1 MLDFPTLLC
10 CFNYANIY
18 CLEISCL
25 IISISIF
32 PLNLIGIINIKW
44 IFMQY
49 YAQLLYCINL
59 AIITFTIFMIIFII
73 LSTTS
78 RRIILNNYYKAFSQI
93 ALMLACVFIFL
104 IITFSFC
111 AYFILNDYNKIKKNK
126 YDFDRFNKYERKKIN
141 NLVQDKKYW
150 AILYITNITPIF
162 LSFINIFLWISIYYR
177 ISFRIYCSFNYEIR
191 KELRK
196 NFKKEMAKLEEDTS
210 NENENEKSKNKN
222 NKAENVE
229 ISVVFEKDR
238 HPSFSK
244 NVLNAKKIGDFQINN
259 IEKFKEEYPSVVVSS
274 KRDFGGNNNK
284 IDNMNNL

>member
-44 IFMQY
+44 LFMQY

-162 LSFINIFLWISIYYR
+162 LSLINIFLWISIYYR

-196 NFKKEMAKLEEDTS
+196 NLKKEMAKLEEDTT
-210 NENENEKSKNKN
+210 NENEKSKNQN

-244 NVLNAKKIGDFQINN
+244 NILNAKKIGDFQINN

-284 IDNMNNL
+284 IDNMNNS

>member
-1 MLDFPTLLC
+1 MFDFPTLLC

-44 IFMQY
+44 LFMQY

-93 ALMLACVFIFL
+93 ALMLACVFLFL

-162 LSFINIFLWISIYYR
+162 LSLINIFLWISIYYR

-196 NFKKEMAKLEEDTS
+196 NFKKEMAKLEEETT
-210 NENENEKSKNKN
+210 NENEKSKNKN

-259 IEKFKEEYPSVVVSS
+259 IEKFKEEYPSIVVSS

>member
-1 MLDFPTLLC
+1 MFDFPTLLC

-44 IFMQY
+44 LFMQY

-111 AYFILNDYNKIKKNK
+111 AYFILNDYNKIKNNK

-162 LSFINIFLWISIYYR
+162 LSLINTFLWISIYYR

-196 NFKKEMAKLEEDTS
+196 NFKKEMAKLEEETT
-210 NENENEKSKNKN
+210 NENEKSKNKN

>member
-1 MLDFPTLLC
+1 MFDFPTLLC

-44 IFMQY
+44 LFMQY

-162 LSFINIFLWISIYYR
+162 LSLINIFLWISIYYR

-196 NFKKEMAKLEEDTS
+196 NLKKEMAKLEEETT
-210 NENENEKSKNKN
+210 NENEKSKNKN
-222 NKAENVE
+222 NKADNVE

-259 IEKFKEEYPSVVVSS
+259 IQKFKEEYPSVVVSS

>member
-44 IFMQY
+44 LFMQY

-141 NLVQDKKYW
+141 DLVQDKKYW

-191 KELRK
+191 NELRK
-196 NFKKEMAKLEEDTS
+196 NFKKEMAKLEEETT
-210 NENENEKSKNKN
+210 NENEKSKNKN

>member
-44 IFMQY
+44 LFMQY

-111 AYFILNDYNKIKKNK
+111 AYFILNDYNKIKNNK

-196 NFKKEMAKLEEDTS
+196 NFKKEMAKLEEETT
-210 NENENEKSKNKN
+210 NENEKSKNKN

>member
-44 IFMQY
+44 LFMQY

-162 LSFINIFLWISIYYR
+162 LSLINIFLWISIYYR

-196 NFKKEMAKLEEDTS
+196 NLKKEMAKLEEDTT
-210 NENENEKSKNKN
+210 NENEKSKNKN

>member
-44 IFMQY
+44 LFMQY

-196 NFKKEMAKLEEDTS
+196 NFKKEMAKLEEETT
-210 NENENEKSKNKN
+210 NENEKSKNNN

>member
-44 IFMQY
+44 LFMQY

-111 AYFILNDYNKIKKNK
+111 AYFILNDYNKIKNNK

-196 NFKKEMAKLEEDTS
+196 NLKKEMAKLEEDTT
-210 NENENEKSKNKN
+210 NENEKSKNKN

-244 NVLNAKKIGDFQINN
+244 NVLNTKKIGDFQINN
-259 IEKFKEEYPSVVVSS
+259 IEKFKEEYPSVVISS

>member
-32 PLNLIGIINIKW
+32 PLNLIVIINIKW
-44 IFMQY
+44 LFMQY

-196 NFKKEMAKLEEDTS
+196 NFKKEMAKLEEETT
-210 NENENEKSKNKN
+210 NENEKSKNKN

>member
-1 MLDFPTLLC
+1 MFDFPTLLC

-44 IFMQY
+44 LFMQY

-162 LSFINIFLWISIYYR
+162 LSLINIFLWISIYYR

-196 NFKKEMAKLEEDTS
+196 NFKKEMAKLEEETT
-210 NENENEKSKNKN
+210 NENEKSKNKN

>member
-1 MLDFPTLLC
+1 MFDFPTLLC

-44 IFMQY
+44 LFMQY

-59 AIITFTIFMIIFII
+59 AIVTFTIFMIIFII

-162 LSFINIFLWISIYYR
+162 LSLINIFLWISIYYR

-196 NFKKEMAKLEEDTS
+196 NLKKEMAKLEEETT
-210 NENENEKSKNKN
+210 NENEKSKNKN

-229 ISVVFEKDR
+229 ISVIFEKDR

>member
-44 IFMQY
+44 LFMQY

-162 LSFINIFLWISIYYR
+162 LSLINIFLWISIYYR

-196 NFKKEMAKLEEDTS
+196 NLKKEMAKLEEETT
-210 NENENEKSKNKN
+210 NENEKSKNKN

>member
-44 IFMQY
+44 LFMQY

-111 AYFILNDYNKIKKNK
+111 AYFILNDYNKIKN
-126 YDFDRFNKYERKKIN
+126 
-141 NLVQDKKYW
+141 
-150 AILYITNITPIF
+150 
-162 LSFINIFLWISIYYR
+162 
-177 ISFRIYCSFNYEIR
+177 
-191 KELRK
+191 
-196 NFKKEMAKLEEDTS
+196 
-210 NENENEKSKNKN
+210 
-222 NKAENVE
+222 
-229 ISVVFEKDR
+229 
-238 HPSFSK
+238 
-244 NVLNAKKIGDFQINN
+244 
-259 IEKFKEEYPSVVVSS
+259 
-274 KRDFGGNNNK
+274 
-284 IDNMNNL
+284 

>member
-44 IFMQY
+44 LFMQY

-111 AYFILNDYNKIKKNK
+111 AYFILNDYNKIKNNK

-162 LSFINIFLWISIYYR
+162 LSLINIFLWISIYYR

-196 NFKKEMAKLEEDTS
+196 NLKKEMAKLEEETT
-210 NENENEKSKNKN
+210 NENEKSKNKN

>member
-44 IFMQY
+44 LFMQY

-196 NFKKEMAKLEEDTS
+196 NFKKEMAKLEEDTT
-210 NENENEKSKNKN
+210 NENEKSKNKN